1 MQVTCI
7 HCGMEAV
14 VTPEFHL
21 CRHCQGD
28 LAALV
33 TPEFKADYYF
43 QKASE
48 LAEQGAF
55 LVSLEQIQQGLRAQD
70 RPDLHLLAAIIY
82 ADLGREA
89 QLRMHIGAI
98 PTDDI
103 LRPEAEALLHQLVK
117 RRATAPATPAVAPRA
132 GDAPSGSR
140 APAAGPRLIASA
152 LTAMVVLGSVALLSR
167 MQDLDVS
174 VWRDWFERGGAAQRE
189 LAAATPVPRGA
200 ASAPATGQAGDRAP
214 AQPPLPG
221 TAAETAVQVLTPERN
236 RTEEQWRRQVTQN
249 VMDLIHEETIDFTR
263 ILAERG
269 FPELRSSEIIG
280 VVQGRQLVLM
290 GTVDSPEAKQAALD
304 AANQLRGVGDVDAYG
319 LRVVLPERSHV
330 IRAGDTLW
338 SLAAEYLGAS
348 SRWQEIVA
356 LNPELQSNRLLR
368 AGQEIRI
375 PPQQL
380 AETEP

>member
-14 VTPEFHL
+14 VTPEFHR

-33 TPEFKADYYF
+33 TPEFKAGYYL

-55 LVSLEQIQQGLRAQD
+55 LVALEQIQQGLRAHD
-70 RPDLHLLAAIIY
+70 RSDLHLLAAIIY
-82 ADLGREA
+82 TDLGREE

-117 RRATAPATPAVAPRA
+117 RRPTAPSPPAVAPRA
-132 GDAPSGSR
+132 DGVPSDRR

-152 LTAMVVLGSVALLSR
+152 LTAMVVLASVALLTR
-167 MQDLDVS
+167 RQDLDAS
-174 VWRDWFERGGAAQRE
+174 VWDWLGRGGATPQE
-189 LAAATPVPRGA
+189 LASATPVPRRA
-200 ASAPATGQAGDRAP
+200 APAP
-214 AQPPLPG
+214 AQPPLPK
-221 TAAETAVQVLTPERN
+221 TAAATAVQVLTPDH
-236 RTEEQWRRQVTQN
+236 TEEQWHRQVTQN
-249 VMDLIHEETIDFTR
+249 VMTLIQEETIDFTQ
-263 ILAERG
+263 ILVARG
-269 FPELRSSEIIG
+269 FPELQSSEIIG
-280 VVQGRQLVLM
+280 VVQGRQLVLL

-304 AANQLRGVGDVDAYG
+304 AANQLQGVGTVNAYG

-375 PPQQL
+375 PPRPL

>member
-33 TPEFKADYYF
+33 TPEFKAGYYF
-43 QKASE
+43 QKARE
-48 LAEQGAF
+48 LAEQGAS
-55 LVSLEQIQQGLRAQD
+55 LVALEQIQQGLRAQD

-82 ADLGREA
+82 TDLGREE

-98 PTDDI
+98 PTDDS

-117 RRATAPATPAVAPRA
+117 RRPTAPSPPAVAPRA
-132 GDAPSGSR
+132 RGAPSDRR
-140 APAAGPRLIASA
+140 APSAGPRLIASA
-152 LTAMVVLGSVALLSR
+152 LTAMVVLVSVALLAR
-167 MQDLDVS
+167 MQDRDAS
-174 VWRDWFERGGAAQRE
+174 VWDWRDWFGRGDAVPQE
-189 LAAATPVPRGA
+189 LASATPVPRSA
-200 ASAPATGQAGDRAP
+200 APASVVEPAGQ
-214 AQPPLPG
+214 QPLPE
-221 TAAETAVQVLTPERN
+221 AAAAVQVLTPELN

-249 VMDLIHEETIDFTR
+249 VMDLIDEETIDFTQ
-263 ILAERG
+263 ILVERG

-304 AANQLRGVGDVDAYG
+304 AANQLQGVGAVDAYG

-338 SLAAEYLGAS
+338 SLAEEYLGAN

-356 LNPELQSNRLLR
+356 LNPEVQFNRLR
-368 AGQEIRI
+368 TGQEIRI

-380 AETEP
+380 AEPES

>member
-33 TPEFKADYYF
+33 TPEFKAGYYF

-55 LVSLEQIQQGLRAQD
+55 LVALEQIQQGLRARD
-70 RPDLHLLAAIIY
+70 RSDLHLLAAIIY
-82 ADLGREA
+82 TDLGREE

-117 RRATAPATPAVAPRA
+117 RRPTAPPPAVAPRA
-132 GDAPSGSR
+132 AGAPSDRR

-152 LTAMVVLGSVALLSR
+152 LTAMVVLVSVALLAR
-167 MQDLDVS
+167 MQDRDVS
-174 VWRDWFERGGAAQRE
+174 VWDWFGRGGAPPQE
-189 LAAATPVPRGA
+189 LASATPVPRRVT
-200 ASAPATGQAGDRAP
+200 PAP
-214 AQPPLPG
+214 AQPPLPE
-221 TAAETAVQVLTPERN
+221 TAAATAVQVLTPELN
-236 RTEEQWRRQVTQN
+236 PTEEQWRRQVTQN
-249 VMDLIHEETIDFTR
+249 VMTLIHEETIDFTQ
-263 ILAERG
+263 ILVARG

-280 VVQGRQLVLM
+280 VVQGRQLVLL

-304 AANQLRGVGDVDAYG
+304 AANQLQGVGAVDAYG

-375 PPQQL
+375 PPRPL

>member
-33 TPEFKADYYF
+33 TPEFKAGYYF

-55 LVSLEQIQQGLRAQD
+55 LVALEQIQQGLRAHD

-82 ADLGREA
+82 TDLGREE
-89 QLRMHIGAI
+89 QLRMHISAI

-117 RRATAPATPAVAPRA
+117 RRSTAPSPPAVAPRVD
-132 GDAPSGSR
+132 DAPSDRR

-152 LTAMVVLGSVALLSR
+152 LTAMVVLVSVALLAR
-167 MQDLDVS
+167 MQDRAAS
-174 VWRDWFERGGAAQRE
+174 VWDWFGRGGAPQE
-189 LAAATPVPRGA
+189 LASATPVPRRA
-200 ASAPATGQAGDRAP
+200 ASAPAQ
-214 AQPPLPG
+214 QPLPE
-221 TAAETAVQVLTPERN
+221 TAAATAVQVLTPDH
-236 RTEEQWRRQVTQN
+236 TEEQWHRQVTQN
-249 VMDLIHEETIDFTR
+249 VMTLIQEETIDFTQ
-263 ILAERG
+263 ILVARG
-269 FPELRSSEIIG
+269 FPELQSSEIIG
-280 VVQGRQLVLM
+280 VVQGRQLVLL

-304 AANQLRGVGDVDAYG
+304 AANQLQGVGAVDAYG

-338 SLAAEYLGAS
+338 SLAAQYLGAS
-348 SRWQEIVA
+348 SRWQEIVD

-375 PPQQL
+375 PPR
-380 AETEP
+380 